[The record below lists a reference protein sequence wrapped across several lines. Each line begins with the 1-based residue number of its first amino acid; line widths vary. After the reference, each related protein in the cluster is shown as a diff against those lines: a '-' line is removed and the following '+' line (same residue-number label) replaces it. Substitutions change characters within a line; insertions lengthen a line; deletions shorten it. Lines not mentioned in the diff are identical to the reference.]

1 MCGTWEGTQLL
12 LGRAPGVLL
21 LEDTAR
27 LKIEQGDEGTLKEA
41 ETVERSLLIRL
52 ILENC
57 VEVWGRG
64 EDQKIGSD

>member
-1 MCGTWEGTQLL
+1 M
-12 LGRAPGVLL
+12 LL

-52 ILENC
+52 ILENS